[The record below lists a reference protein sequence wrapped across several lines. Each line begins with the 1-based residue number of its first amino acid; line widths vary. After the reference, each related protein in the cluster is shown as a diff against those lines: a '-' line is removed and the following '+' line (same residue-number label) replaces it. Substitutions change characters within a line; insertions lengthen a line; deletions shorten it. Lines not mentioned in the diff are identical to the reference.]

1 MRQHGNYTSLIKRGF
16 VYALSVIL
24 LSTSSVQVYALE
36 VGDYSGQ
43 DIYFYSKTATCT
55 VASDSSSGALVGS
68 GNIEKIYNYMIGK
81 GLTDYQAAGVVGNIA
96 IESHGDPTL
105 VQISAQ
111 KTYGEHINDP
121 TPMGTSVGGGKAWGI
136 IQWDAGGRA
145 VAYAKQAGI
154 TAPIYEL
161 STQLDLVWWHM
172 TTETPTSKKNF
183 IDEYKKTTTVED
195 ATNSYEQGMEGA
207 GHPSMTDRIAA
218 AQSALKKY
226 GSGTTGS
233 ADNDVVTAYS
243 ATTTASGCGTGTPST
258 NGQSVLEIA
267 KAELAKNV
275 SEWDSNALKYTDGHK
290 WAWCAS
296 FVSWVYK
303 QAGTPFTDGYP
314 QDWLIPGVKNMRA
327 WFMKNGTYFKVGEQ
341 TPQPGDVAFY
351 VKDDFAT
358 NGLKYT
364 GMGIEHVNIVETV
377 SADGKTMSAIGGN
390 QSNRVT
396 RYDNVSIVDHQY
408 ALVGFGR
415 MK

>member
-1 MRQHGNYTSLIKRGF
+1 MRWVRVSYKVPRGLLYVLGIGVLLF
-16 VYALSVIL
+16 NSVP
-24 LSTSSVQVYALE
+24 VYALE
-36 VGDYSGQ
+36 PGDYSGQ
-43 DIYFYSKTATCT
+43 DIFFYSKDATCT
-55 VASDSSSGALVGS
+55 VASGSSDTLVGS
-68 GNIEKIYNYMIGK
+68 GNQEKIYNYFIGK
-81 GLTDYQAAGVVGNIA
+81 GLTDYQAAGIVGNIA

-105 VQISAQ
+105 IQISYQ
-111 KTYGEHINDP
+111 KEFGATHTNDP
-121 TPMGTSVGGGKAWGI
+121 TPMGTKVGGGRAWGI

-172 TTETPTSKKNF
+172 TTETPTSRKNF
-183 IDEYKKTTTVED
+183 IDEYKKTTTVEE
-195 ATNSYEQGMEGA
+195 ATNSYEKGMEGA
-207 GHPSMTDRIAA
+207 GHPSMTDRLTAA
-218 AQSALKKY
+218 RSALKKY

-233 ADNDVVTAYS
+233 ADNDVATTYS
-243 ATTTASGCGTGTPST
+243 ATTATSGCNSGTPGANAESI
-258 NGQSVLEIA
+258 LAIA

-303 QAGTPFTDGYP
+303 EAGTPFTGGSP
-314 QDWLIPGVKNMRA
+314 QDWLIPGVKNMRE
-327 WFMKNGTYFKVGEQ
+327 WFKKNGTYFSVGEQ

-351 VKDDFAT
+351 VKDDFSS
-358 NGLKYT
+358 NGLTYK
-364 GMGIEHVNIVETV
+364 GMGIEHVNIVEKV
-377 SADGKTMSAIGGN
+377 SSDGKTMSAIGGN
-390 QSNRVT
+390 QSNQVT